1 MLQKANQLTKHLN
14 YKTMDKKTLGILSYI
29 TIIGWAI
36 SYVKNNPKDEYVSF
50 HVRQSLGI
58 IILSLALYIPYMIVA
73 MVVPSIAMIFSLV
86 YLVILVLW
94 IIGLMGALNNQKK
107 LIPVVGEKI
116 QSILKSI

>member
-1 MLQKANQLTKHLN
+1 
-14 YKTMDKKTLGILSYI
+14 MDKKTLGILSYI
-29 TIIGWAI
+29 TIIGCIIAF
-36 SYVKNNPKDEYVSF
+36 VKNKPRDEHVSF

-58 IILSLALYIPYMIVA
+58 IILSFALYIPYTIVA

-86 YLVILVLW
+86 FLVILVLW

>member
-1 MLQKANQLTKHLN
+1 
-14 YKTMDKKTLGILSYI
+14 MDKKTLGILSYI